1 MSLVQVDPL
10 ILFLNLIDK
19 RLISNV
25 RNRSPSSREEILNIV
40 FPVVFITEEQ
50 AGELFKS
57 GDEAGWEVFHTRF
70 PDAQGI
76 YTLSR
81 VGFNEEGN
89 QALVY
94 MGLQSQDFTGGYYSF
109 LGKDEGMWTSL
120 SSFMIWGP

>member
-1 MSLVQVDPL
+1 LH
-10 ILFLNLIDK
+10 
-19 RLISNV
+19 
-25 RNRSPSSREEILNIV
+25 IV
-40 FPVVFITEEQ
+40 FPIVFITEEQ
-50 AGELFKS
+50 AGELFKA

-76 YTLSR
+76 YALSR

-109 LGKDEGMWTSL
+109 LGKDEDMWTSL
-120 SSFMIWGP
+120 GSFMIWGP